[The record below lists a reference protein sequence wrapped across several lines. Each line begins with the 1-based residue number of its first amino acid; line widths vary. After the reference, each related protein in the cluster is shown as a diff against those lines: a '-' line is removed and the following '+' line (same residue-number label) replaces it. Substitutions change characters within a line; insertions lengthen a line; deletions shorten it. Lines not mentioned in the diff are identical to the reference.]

1 MRLLLKFFLNSN
13 NTSWLRDLESDFG
26 ESTNSI
32 RVELN
37 RLEEAGMLSSE
48 VCGNK
53 KLYRANKK
61 HPLFQDIH
69 NILLKHTGIN
79 HVVER
84 VVSKLG
90 GLQSAYL
97 TGSFAR
103 GIDGPVIDVMM
114 VGNGIDRVYL
124 LKLIEKAE
132 SIVKRKIRYVIV
144 SPKEKKQHLK
154 DTPEAFLLWEEIK

>member
-13 NTSWLRDLESDFG
+13 TTSWLRDLESDFG

-32 RVELN
+32 RVELK

-48 VCGNK
+48 VSGNK

-69 NILLKHTGIN
+69 NILLKHTGIS

-90 GLQSAYL
+90 GLQNAYL
-97 TGSFAR
+97 TGTFAK

-132 SIVKRKIRYVIV
+132 SIVKRKIRYVII
-144 SPKEKKQHLK
+144 SPEEKKQYLQNS
-154 DTPEAFLLWEEIK
+154 PEAFLLWEEVK